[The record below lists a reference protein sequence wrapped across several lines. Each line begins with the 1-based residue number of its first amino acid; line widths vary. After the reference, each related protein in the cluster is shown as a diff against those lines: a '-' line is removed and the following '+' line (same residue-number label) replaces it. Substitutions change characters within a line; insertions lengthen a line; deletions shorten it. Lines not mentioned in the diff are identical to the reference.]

1 MTKNKSAHSESE
13 SCVSIQKSYVPL
25 HIDIMDF
32 YKPAKPQPIVPEDW
46 PEEIRTYLNQLKE
59 QVLKATGIPAEIYQS
74 PGRDIVLLGRP
85 CGTTSSKKPRK

>member
-1 MTKNKSAHSESE
+1 MTKNKSAHTESE
-13 SCVSIQKSYVPL
+13 SCVSIQESHVPF

-46 PEEIRTYLNQLKE
+46 PEEIRSYLNQLKE
-59 QVLKATGIPAEIYQS
+59 RASKATGIPV
-74 PGRDIVLLGRP
+74 DKIVLLGRP